1 MFGKHLL
8 LTNTISCGVLMAAG
22 DLIQQYI
29 ERYRTPTSKP
39 FDWKRTGLCYKGYGK
54 LEIKMYY
61 HTNITLF
68 KVEIRLLL
76 INFYLLQV
84 ACSLLA
90 LPTAHHSTSF
100 INSWTGAFQDEIL

>member
-39 FDWKRTGLCYKGYGK
+39 FDWKRTGLCYGTVNWK
-54 LEIKMYY
+54 LKCTI
-61 HTNITLF
+61 I
-68 KVEIRLLL
+68 
-76 INFYLLQV
+76 
-84 ACSLLA
+84 
-90 LPTAHHSTSF
+90 PT
-100 INSWTGAFQDEIL
+100 